1 MPVDDQWQQAVL
13 AELDW
18 EPSLVAAHFSVTA
31 DVDVVTLTGHVETFA
46 EKPAGQVIS
55 VANDVAIC

>member
-1 MPVDDQWQQAVL
+1 MPVDNQWQQTVL

-18 EPSLVAAHFSVTA
+18 EPSLVAAHTSVTA

-46 EKPAGQVIS
+46 EKHAGQVIS
-55 VANDVAIC
+55 VANDAAIG

>member
-1 MPVDDQWQQAVL
+1 MDNQWQQTCWRNWTGSQAWSLRIL
-13 AELDW
+13 A
-18 EPSLVAAHFSVTA
+18 SQRT
-31 DVDVVTLTGHVETFA
+31 VDVVTLTGHVETFA

>member
-1 MPVDDQWQQAVL
+1 MAADLL

-46 EKPAGQVIS
+46 EKHAGQVIS
-55 VANDVAIC
+55 VANDAAIG